1 MWNVVIGAL
10 AGAVGGGVINGLTA
24 SSNTRKRAS
33 AYEDYA
39 KAVREATEKYSGNN
53 AYNAMLNEGSKE
65 GLMMAN
71 NFGQNNKPLES
82 GGIAMNNVNTGSKA
96 PEMFDAGRNL
106 GRSTKATEL
115 DSKFNADTAAAKLA
129 LQQELTEANAQQAGA
144 QAGMNAAGGLVDLA
158 KNTGV
163 TDWIRGKLN
172 KSDENNTSDGNNTSD
187 ENQKEGINNDSGL
200 PESDIEDSMRQLE
213 TISYK
218 YKDPNI
224 EGCDDEK
231 HDSGFTAQSAEK
243 TPLFKDAVKTGAD
256 GIKRI
261 DNWKLL
267 EAVTAG
273 IAQLQREIDE
283 LEGNKDDKVTSDE
296 RCKEAENA
304 IEANPVQAAQQL
316 PQDSLIQKEAGSN
329 ELTNDELDKYFSDER
344 AKVRPYA
351 SYYSK

>member
-1 MWNVVIGAL
+1 MAWNVVIGAV
-10 AGAVGGGVINGLTA
+10 AGAVAGGVINGLAA
-24 SSNTRKRAS
+24 SSYSDKRAD

-65 GLMMAN
+65 GIMMAN

-82 GGIAMNNVNTGSKA
+82 GGIAMNNVNTGSNA
-96 PEMFDAGRNL
+96 SEMFNAGRNL
-106 GRSTKATEL
+106 GRGTKATEL

-129 LQQELTEANAQQAGA
+129 LQQELMDANAQQATT

-163 TDWIRGKLN
+163 TDWI
-172 KSDENNTSDGNNTSD
+172 KSKFTSD

-218 YKDPNI
+218 YKDPNV
-224 EGCDDEK
+224 EGCDNEK

-243 TPLFKDAVKTGAD
+243 TPLFNDAVSTGND
-256 GIKRI
+256 GVKRI

-273 IAQLQREIDE
+273 IAQLQREIDK
-283 LEGNKDDKVTSDE
+283 LENTT
-296 RCKEAENA
+296 
-304 IEANPVQAAQQL
+304 AN
-316 PQDSLIQKEAGSN
+316 
-329 ELTNDELDKYFSDER
+329 
-344 AKVRPYA
+344 
-351 SYYSK
+351 

>member
-1 MWNVVIGAL
+1 MYEVVIGAL
-10 AGAVGGGVINGLTA
+10 AGAAAGGIINGLSA
-24 SSNTRKRAS
+24 SSNTNKRAS

-39 KAVREATEKYSGNN
+39 KAVREATEKYSGSN
-53 AYNAMLNEGSKE
+53 AYNAMVNEGSKE
-65 GLMMAN
+65 GLVMAN

-96 PEMFDAGRNL
+96 PEMFNAGRNL
-106 GRSTKATEL
+106 GRSIKATEL
-115 DSKFNADTAAAKLA
+115 DSKFNADTAAARLA
-129 LQQELTEANAQQAGA
+129 LQQELTEANAQQAGV
-144 QAGMNAAGGLVDLA
+144 QAGMNVAGGLVDLA

-163 TDWIRGKLN
+163 TDWVRGKLDTKE
-172 KSDENNTSDGNNTSD
+172 KSNTSD

-224 EGCDDEK
+224 EGCDGEK

-243 TPLFKDAVKTGAD
+243 TPLFKDTVETGND
-256 GIKRI
+256 GVKRI

-273 IAQLQREIDE
+273 IAQLQREIDK
-283 LEGNKDDKVTSDE
+283 L
-296 RCKEAENA
+296 
-304 IEANPVQAAQQL
+304 EAN
-316 PQDSLIQKEAGSN
+316 
-329 ELTNDELDKYFSDER
+329 
-344 AKVRPYA
+344 
-351 SYYSK
+351 

>member
-10 AGAVGGGVINGLTA
+10 AGAVGGGVINGLSA

-39 KAVREATEKYSGNN
+39 KAVREATEKYSGSN
-53 AYNAMLNEGSKE
+53 AYNAMLSEGSKE
-65 GLMMAN
+65 GLTMAN

-129 LQQELTEANAQQAGA
+129 LQQQLTEANAQQAGV

-163 TDWIRGKLN
+163 TDWIKEKL
-172 KSDENNTSDGNNTSD
+172 NTSD

-218 YKDPNI
+218 YKDPNV

-243 TPLFKDAVKTGAD
+243 TPLFNDAVSTGDD
-256 GIKRI
+256 GVKRI

-283 LEGNKDDKVTSDE
+283 LESTSDE
-296 RCKEAENA
+296 NLKTTYKPIKRRIIK
-304 IEANPVQAAQQL
+304 
-316 PQDSLIQKEAGSN
+316 
-329 ELTNDELDKYFSDER
+329 
-344 AKVRPYA
+344 
-351 SYYSK
+351 

>member
-1 MWNVVIGAL
+1 MWSTVIGAL
-10 AGAVGGGVINGLTA
+10 AGAAAGGIINGLSA
-24 SSNTRKRAS
+24 SSNANKRAS

-39 KAVREATEKYSGNN
+39 KAVREATEKYSGSN
-53 AYNAMLNEGSKE
+53 AYNAMINEGSKE

-71 NFGQNNKPLES
+71 NFGQSNKPLES

-129 LQQELTEANAQQAGA
+129 LQQELTEANAQQAGV
-144 QAGMNAAGGLVDLA
+144 QAGMNVAGGLVDLA

-163 TDWIRGKLN
+163 TDWVRGKLN
-172 KSDENNTSDGNNTSD
+172 TSDENQNTSNENQNTSD

-218 YKDPNI
+218 YKDPNV
-224 EGCDDEK
+224 EGCDGEK

-243 TPLFKDAVKTGAD
+243 TPLFNKAVSTGAD
-256 GIKRI
+256 GVKRI

-283 LEGNKDDKVTSDE
+283 LENTT
-296 RCKEAENA
+296 
-304 IEANPVQAAQQL
+304 AN
-316 PQDSLIQKEAGSN
+316 
-329 ELTNDELDKYFSDER
+329 
-344 AKVRPYA
+344 
-351 SYYSK
+351 